1 LADGFL
7 TLADWNTFNNKAG
20 ATNTWLTTGN
30 TGLNSGNNFIGN
42 TDLRSI
48 RFRTNNVER
57 VVFDSL
63 GRIGIGVTDPTA
75 RAVIKDSLEIRRIGT
90 LSQLLFTNTSGF
102 GDFRIAGDGG
112 DLYWQGGGGRVLQMG
127 SFHPTVLGGDRQTTA
142 FPAFANGSTIA
153 NIGVLI
159 PAQRDASVAL
169 AVQANSGTQT
179 ANLTD
184 WRNSSGTVLSSINR
198 NGFLGLGTSNP
209 STLLHIAGTNPL
221 TLIGVAQ
228 GTSTTAD
235 SLLTVTSGLVR
246 KLPMSTF
253 VSSANTWSTTGNAG
267 TTLGTH
273 FVGTT
278 DLRSLRFRTNNVQGF
293 LLDSAGN
300 VAIGKLPLQTAGVNM
315 EKFLVDAG
323 STAANPATSINV
335 INARGFLNSYLQL
348 NIQNKSDG
356 NLASSDLVATADN
369 GDETTNYVDL
379 GINSSGNA
387 SGYFGGPND
396 SYLYNVGQ
404 NFLIG
409 AGTAG
414 KSLVFMTGGGTQA
427 DNERMRING
436 TGNVG
441 IGTTTPTQKLDVTG
455 TVNATTGFLT
465 NGSLRVD
472 ANETNVGTGA
482 PGLLFGNSSTGES
495 ISSNRQGALPFK
507 WGIDF
512 WTNYLQRM
520 TIANSGNIGV
530 GVSTPSSLLH
540 LGSGTN
546 NNPPLKLTSGTN
558 LTTPQAGSVE
568 FDGTNYFATTGT
580 TRFTLAKTLT
590 NTASLDFPSTAAN
603 TFSIL
608 TVTVTGAVDGD
619 PVTVGPPSA
628 SIIGNSSYTAFVSSA
643 NTVTIRLIN
652 HSAASI
658 DPSAGTFRVAVLKY

>member
-1 LADGFL
+1 MKQPATIKTKLGAATALADGFL

-221 TLIGVAQ
+221 TLMGVAQ

-253 VSSANTWSTTGNAG
+253 
-267 TTLGTH
+267 
-273 FVGTT
+273 
-278 DLRSLRFRTNNVQGF
+278 RF
-293 LLDSAGN
+293 
-300 VAIGKLPLQTAGVNM
+300 IGKYVVNH
-315 EKFLVDAG
+315 
-323 STAANPATSINV
+323 
-335 INARGFLNSYLQL
+335 
-348 NIQNKSDG
+348 
-356 NLASSDLVATADN
+356 
-369 GDETTNYVDL
+369 
-379 GINSSGNA
+379 
-387 SGYFGGPND
+387 
-396 SYLYNVGQ
+396 
-404 NFLIG
+404 
-409 AGTAG
+409 G
-414 KSLVFMTGGGTQA
+414 KC
-427 DNERMRING
+427 RH
-436 TGNVG
+436 
-441 IGTTTPTQKLDVTG
+441 
-455 TVNATTGFLT
+455 
-465 NGSLRVD
+465 
-472 ANETNVGTGA
+472 
-482 PGLLFGNSSTGES
+482 
-495 ISSNRQGALPFK
+495 NR
-507 WGIDF
+507 
-512 WTNYLQRM
+512 
-520 TIANSGNIGV
+520 
-530 GVSTPSSLLH
+530 
-540 LGSGTN
+540 
-546 NNPPLKLTSGTN
+546 
-558 LTTPQAGSVE
+558 
-568 FDGTNYFATTGT
+568 
-580 TRFTLAKTLT
+580 
-590 NTASLDFPSTAAN
+590 
-603 TFSIL
+603 
-608 TVTVTGAVDGD
+608 
-619 PVTVGPPSA
+619 
-628 SIIGNSSYTAFVSSA
+628 
-643 NTVTIRLIN
+643 
-652 HSAASI
+652 
-658 DPSAGTFRVAVLKY
+658 